1 MGLIYLR
8 QCFAK
13 QFLYEILIS
22 DEIRKVNDYLLIVN
36 KTK

>member
-22 DEIRKVNDYLLIVN
+22 NEIRKVNGYSLMVN

>member
-13 QFLYEILIS
+13 QFFYEILIS

-36 KTK
+36 KIK